1 MFKDFFRKL
10 RIWTSQGEQL
20 HLHIMRIH
28 NIKLALF
35 IIFSTAWTCAQVQ
48 NEYPAPEYI
57 KSIQFNSGKERE
69 IFPVIA
75 LGEQMTLRFDDLNAD
90 EADYYYRIK
99 HFNHDWTPSQLFQ
112 NEFLGGY
119 DNLRINNYSTSFN
132 TLQLYTH
139 YRLNLPNQ
147 NTQLKVSGNYMI
159 EVYSAY
165 DELVFS
171 RRFCVFENG
180 ATVQAAVYR
189 PQNMDR
195 FNTHQSIHFAV
206 TPNDNFFVNP
216 KENIKVVLLQNQQWN
231 DRITDIRPQY
241 FSGNTLDYR
250 YEGPTQFEGGN
261 EYLFFDTKDLRIT
274 TPNINYTNRT
284 DLYESYLNTDITR
297 SILDYTYAP
306 DINGNFEIRNIMRPG
321 NANTDADY
329 SFVYFSLAYPYKLDQ
344 NQEIYI
350 YGAFNNF
357 ELNDLNRMYFNPA
370 LDIYEGVLLMKQ
382 GFHNYKYVLKQ
393 NDTLFKNALSGTH
406 ALTENDYLI
415 LVYYR
420 NIGGQY
426 DALVGVGYAN
436 SFELQN

>member
-1 MFKDFFRKL
+1 
-10 RIWTSQGEQL
+10 
-20 HLHIMRIH
+20 
-28 NIKLALF
+28 
-35 IIFSTAWTCAQVQ
+35 
-48 NEYPAPEYI
+48 
-57 KSIQFNSGKERE
+57 
-69 IFPVIA
+69 
-75 LGEQMTLRFDDLNAD
+75 
-90 EADYYYRIK
+90 
-99 HFNHDWTPSQLFQ
+99 
-112 NEFLGGY
+112 
-119 DNLRINNYSTSFN
+119 
-132 TLQLYTH
+132 
-139 YRLNLPNQ
+139 
-147 NTQLKVSGNYMI
+147 
-159 EVYSAY
+159 
-165 DELVFS
+165 
-171 RRFCVFENG
+171 
-180 ATVQAAVYR
+180 
-189 PQNMDR
+189 
-195 FNTHQSIHFAV
+195 
-206 TPNDNFFVNP
+206 
-216 KENIKVVLLQNQQWN
+216 
-231 DRITDIRPQY
+231 
-241 FSGNTLDYR
+241 LDYR

>member
-35 IIFSTAWTCAQVQ
+35 IIFSTAWTYAQVQ
-48 NEYPAPEYI
+48 KEYPAPEYI

-147 NTQLKVSGNYMI
+147 NTQFKVSGNYMI

-321 NANTDADY
+321 DANTDADY

>member
-1 MFKDFFRKL
+1 
-10 RIWTSQGEQL
+10 
-20 HLHIMRIH
+20 MRIH

-35 IIFSTAWTCAQVQ
+35 IIFSTAWTYAQVQ
-48 NEYPAPEYI
+48 KEYPAPEYI

-147 NTQLKVSGNYMI
+147 NTQFKVSGNYMI

-171 RRFCVFENG
+171 RRFCAFENG

-216 KENIKVVLLQNQQWN
+216 KENIKVVILQNQQWN

-393 NDTLFKNALSGTH
+393 NDILFKNALSGTH